1 VTAPRIYVTTEEGS
15 NAPDACALLHIRDA
29 VGRHIEM
36 RLGDDALSVAEQL
49 RAAADDLTIWSDS
62 RPLVVGALSAEA
74 TS

>member
-1 VTAPRIYVTTEEGS
+1 VTAPRIYVTTEEG
-15 NAPDACALLHIRDA
+15 NGPDACALLHIRDA

-36 RLGDDALSVAEQL
+36 RLGTDALSVAEQL

-74 TS
+74 AS